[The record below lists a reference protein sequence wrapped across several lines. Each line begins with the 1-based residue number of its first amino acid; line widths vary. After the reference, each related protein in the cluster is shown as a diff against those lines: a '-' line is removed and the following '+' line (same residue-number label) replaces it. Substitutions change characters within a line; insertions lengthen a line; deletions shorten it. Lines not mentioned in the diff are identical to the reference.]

1 MDNYD
6 DGNADYTSINTAMPE
21 TAPFKRMRELIALLN
36 KASEAYYKKNI
47 EIMDNYEYDRL
58 YDELLMLEKKSGI
71 VLSASPTQKV
81 GYEVLESL
89 PKKEHDT
96 PMLSLNKTKSVEDLK
111 GWLGSEKALLSWKL
125 DGLTI
130 VLNYDGGILKNA
142 VTRGNGIVGEVITD
156 NARNFKN
163 IPVKIDFNKELILRG
178 EAVISYSDFDR
189 INEQIPDLDAKYKNP
204 RNLCS
209 GSVRQLNPEITAS
222 RSVYFYAFTLVS
234 AQGVDFKN
242 SIDVQMQ
249 WLKDRGF
256 DTVEYIMTE
265 AKSIETDIKNF
276 ENRIEKNNLP
286 SDGLV
291 LIYDDI
297 EYGKSLGSTSK
308 FPRNSIAFKW
318 SDELKE
324 TKLLDIEWSPSR
336 TGLINPIAIFEPVEL
351 EGTTVSRASVHNLSM
366 VEGLKL
372 GKGDIISVYKANMI
386 IPQIAKNLT
395 GSGSIKP
402 PDLCPACGHKPKI
415 KQEADVKTVHCTNKE
430 CPIRHIKGFALL
442 AGRDALNIDGLSE
455 KTLEKF
461 ISLGFIKEASDIFK
475 LSRHK
480 DEIVAME
487 GFGEKSYEN
496 LEAAIQKASHTT
508 LPRLLYSLGITGIG
522 LSNAKILSSHFDFD
536 LERIKNA
543 KKEELTEIDGIG
555 SVLASA
561 IEEYFS
567 NSENILR
574 LDRLLS
580 CIEIEKVQKSGT
592 YNENIAGK
600 TFVITGKTQK
610 FENRKKLQEI
620 IENSGGKVS
629 SSVSASTAYLINNDI
644 SSTSSKNK
652 KAVELGVSII
662 TEEEFLNLLNT
673 RR

>member
-1 MDNYD
+1 
-6 DGNADYTSINTAMPE
+6 
-21 TAPFKRMRELIALLN
+21 
-36 KASEAYYKKNI
+36 
-47 EIMDNYEYDRL
+47 
-58 YDELLMLEKKSGI
+58 
-71 VLSASPTQKV
+71 
-81 GYEVLESL
+81 
-89 PKKEHDT
+89 
-96 PMLSLNKTKSVEDLK
+96 
-111 GWLGSEKALLSWKL
+111 
-125 DGLTI
+125 
-130 VLNYDGGILKNA
+130 
-142 VTRGNGIVGEVITD
+142 
-156 NARNFKN
+156 
-163 IPVKIDFNKELILRG
+163 
-178 EAVISYSDFDR
+178 
-189 INEQIPDLDAKYKNP
+189 
-204 RNLCS
+204 
-209 GSVRQLNPEITAS
+209 
-222 RSVYFYAFTLVS
+222 
-234 AQGVDFKN
+234 
-242 SIDVQMQ
+242 
-249 WLKDRGF
+249 
-256 DTVEYIMTE
+256 
-265 AKSIETDIKNF
+265 
-276 ENRIEKNNLP
+276 
-286 SDGLV
+286 
-291 LIYDDI
+291 
-297 EYGKSLGSTSK
+297 
-308 FPRNSIAFKW
+308 
-318 SDELKE
+318 
-324 TKLLDIEWSPSR
+324 
-336 TGLINPIAIFEPVEL
+336 
-351 EGTTVSRASVHNLSM
+351 
-366 VEGLKL
+366 
-372 GKGDIISVYKANMI
+372 MI

-402 PDLCPACGHKPKI
+402 PDLCPACGHKLKI

-580 CIEIEKVQKSGT
+580 CIEIEKVQKSGK